1 MISRSMKKGDRVNI
15 ITLILEVSNEADYAK
30 KTTKIMY
37 RALLN
42 HPKLK
47 EYWTVLT
54 EKDLLSYD
62 ADNQAFKTTERGLKF
77 LDAYN

>member
-1 MISRSMKKGDRVNI
+1 MVSRSMKKGDRVNI
-15 ITLILEVSNEADYAK
+15 ITLILEVSNEAGYAK

-37 RALLN
+37 RVLLN

>member
-1 MISRSMKKGDRVNI
+1 MVSRSMKKGDRVNI

-47 EYWTVLT
+47 EYWTVL
-54 EKDLLSYD
+54 
-62 ADNQAFKTTERGLKF
+62 DNQAFKTTERGLKF

>member
-1 MISRSMKKGDRVNI
+1 MKKGDRVNI

-30 KTTKIMY
+30 KTTKTMY
-37 RALLN
+37 RVLLN

-62 ADNQAFKTTERGLKF
+62 KDTQTFKTTERGLKF
-77 LDAYN
+77 LDTYN